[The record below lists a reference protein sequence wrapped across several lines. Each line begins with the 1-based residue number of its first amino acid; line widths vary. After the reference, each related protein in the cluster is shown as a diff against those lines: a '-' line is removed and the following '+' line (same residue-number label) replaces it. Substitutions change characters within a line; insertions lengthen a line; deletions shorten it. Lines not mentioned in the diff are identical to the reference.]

1 MGIIMTN
8 RYKALIYAALIGLIT
23 VTIFLGFLIGL
34 DNKLSW
40 LLIGV
45 LIVIPWIYK
54 QTKQSKIIKWKAE
67 YSVGVESLDLDHQKL
82 ITLLNQFNTAYD
94 YDMGEAFEHESLRD
108 LIAYTEY
115 HFSREEKMMAD
126 SNYPDLDEHKKQHQ
140 LMIDKIRQIE
150 KKYQQVGHDAFQEVS
165 EFLSG
170 WLINHINGT
179 DKQYTQHLNKNGIS

>member
-1 MGIIMTN
+1 MTN

-45 LIVIPWIYK
+45 LLVIPWIYK

-126 SNYPDLDEHKKQHQ
+126 SSYPDLDEHKKQHQ

-150 KKYQQVGHDAFQEVS
+150 TKYQQVGHDAFQEVS